1 MTLDEVRAYLRRPRK
16 MESEIRRKEI
26 RIQELRAALLP
37 AAILYESDRVQTS
50 PGDKMS
56 EIMAEVDRLE
66 REIADLQLEKAAAM
80 IKIAKD
86 LDTLPDRHAE
96 ALNLIFIGG
105 KTEEAAAEA
114 MTYSDRH
121 IRRLIGEGIEMLSYN
136 VRS

>member
-1 MTLDEVRAYLRRPRK
+1 MTRDEVRAYLRRPRK

-86 LDTLPDRHAE
+86 LDSLPDRHAE
-96 ALNLIFIGG
+96 ALNLIFIAR
-105 KTEEAAAEA
+105 KTEEDTADIMA
-114 MTYSDRH
+114 YSVRH
-121 IRRLIGEGIEMLSYN
+121 IRRLIGEGLEMLSCY
-136 VRS
+136 VR